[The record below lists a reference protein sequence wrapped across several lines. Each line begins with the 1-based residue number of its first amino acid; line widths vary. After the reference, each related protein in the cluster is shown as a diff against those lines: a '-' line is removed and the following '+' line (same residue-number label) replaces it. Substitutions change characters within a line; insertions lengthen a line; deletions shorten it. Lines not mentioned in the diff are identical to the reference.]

1 MSRDPFLDQSQDQG
15 GPQVPALKAGQRLFN
30 RRYELRQ
37 LLGAGGMGVVW
48 QAWDHTEQIDVALK
62 FLPTVLAL
70 QEREMQRLREEVRA
84 GKELRHE
91 NLVATYG
98 MEVEDGTAAI
108 VMEYVAGETLRQKL
122 DEQPRGFFEPDEI
135 RPWVRDVCEGLT
147 YLHEKARRIHRDLKP
162 ANIMIDENGRAKLMD
177 FGISHRIKESVS
189 RHSKTSEGQA
199 GGSSSTLAYASP
211 QQISGKPSDKADD
224 IYSLGATLYE
234 LLTGTPP
241 FFRGGVEA
249 VRGQIKDE
257 PVVSLLERRQELVD
271 EGLNASTGQPVPT
284 AVGKVILTCLAKK
297 REDRPIT
304 ASQITQS
311 FNVPPE
317 GQKAAPPRLE
327 KARNRKP
334 MLLGGLIA
342 ILVLLAWVVL
352 FRPATETPVREIV
365 KEVTKVVPDPAAAA
379 EAARQ
384 KQRADELENKARDEE
399 QKRLAADAEAAKAK
413 DLAELAMKSVPKGIP
428 VATTPANAEKSIPFI
443 NSLGMKFVPVP
454 IGAGESKGQRL
465 LFSIWETRSKDYAA
479 FVEATGYDAGEDWKT
494 GLCDEG
500 PVGRGVGELAE
511 VSVHPVA
518 CIIHDDAAAFCAWLT
533 QKDRATGL
541 IGPQDE
547 YRLPTDTEWSYAVGI
562 GDQEDAKASPKQ
574 KDHPGLPGIYP
585 WGNTYPPPTDNVG
598 NYADTATKVRKSYF
612 STRIAG
618 YTDGYA
624 TTAPVGSFK
633 CNALGIYDLGGNLQE
648 WTSSPWESGSGS
660 KVLRGGSWFDDIP
673 AALYS
678 SSRLSTSLTARDR
691 GYGYAWGYGFR
702 CVLVVSGG

>member
-1 MSRDPFLDQSQDQG
+1 MPRDPFLDQSQDQG
-15 GPQVPALKAGQRLFN
+15 GPQMPALKTGQRLFN

-48 QAWDHTEQIDVALK
+48 LAWDHTEQINVALK

-98 MEVEDGTAAI
+98 MELEDGMAAI

-122 DEQPRGFFEPDEI
+122 DEQARGFFEPDEI
-135 RPWVRDVCEGLT
+135 RPWVQDVCEGLT

-199 GGSSSTLAYASP
+199 SGSSSTLAYASP
-211 QQISGKPSDKADD
+211 QQLSGKPSDKADD

-241 FFRGGVEA
+241 FYRGGLEA
-249 VRGQIKDE
+249 VRGQIKEE

-297 REDRPIT
+297 REDRLIT

-311 FNVPPE
+311 FNVPSG
-317 GQKAAPPRLE
+317 GQRAAPPRLE
-327 KARNRKP
+327 KGKSRKP
-334 MLLGGLIA
+334 VLWGGLVA
-342 ILVLLAWVVL
+342 VSGLLAWVVL
-352 FRPATETPVREIV
+352 SKPAAAPPVREIV
-365 KEVTKVVPDPAAAA
+365 KEVTQVVPDPAATA

-384 KQRADELENKARDEE
+384 KQRADDSEKKAKEEE
-399 QKRLAADAEAAKAK
+399 QKRLAAEAETAKAREAAAKA
-413 DLAELAMKSVPKGIP
+413 AMLSPPPLKALP
-428 VATTPANAEKSIPFI
+428 VVTTPANAGKDDPFT
-443 NSLGMKFVPVP
+443 NSLGMKFVPTLKYQDGKKV
-454 IGAGESKGQRL
+454 

-479 FVEATGYDAGEDWKT
+479 FVKDSGHDAGEDWKT
-494 GLCDEG
+494 YLFKEV
-500 PVGRGVGELAE
+500 PVGRAEGEDAE
-511 VSVHPVA
+511 ESSHPVA
-518 CIIHDDAAAFCAWLT
+518 NVSHDDGVAFCAWLT
-533 QKDRATGL
+533 KKDRASGL

-547 YRLPTDTEWSYAVGI
+547 YRLPTDTEWSCAVGI
-562 GDQEDAKASPKQ
+562 GEKEDASGSPKD
-574 KDHPGLPGIYP
+574 KDGKLTEIYP
-585 WGNTYPPPTDNVG
+585 WGGSFTASSISG
-598 NYADTATKVRKSYF
+598 NYSDTAAQAKFGSGW
-612 STRIAG
+612 SSI
-618 YTDGYA
+618 DGYA
-624 TTAPVGSFK
+624 DGFPTTAPVGSFK
-633 CNALGIYDLGGNLQE
+633 ANSFGLYDLGGNLWE
-648 WTSSPWESGSGS
+648 WTSSEWEPGSTS
-660 KVLRGGSWFDDIP
+660 RVLRGGSWVNDAGSVLLSSCRFDGTRVSR
-673 AALYS
+673 LYS
-678 SSRLSTSLTARDR
+678 D
-691 GYGYAWGYGFR
+691 GCR
-702 CVLVVSGG
+702 CVLVVGGGG